1 MGECVVVAVIFDTR
15 GYVRRLREGG
25 VGEGQADAQAEAL
38 HGALREGVAT
48 SAGLLAVEAKMTVLQ
63 GRLESLESKVD
74 TLRWLVVA
82 GLGLLAVWIPVVV
95 FAAQIF
101 LG

>member
-1 MGECVVVAVIFDTR
+1 MGINAVK
-15 GYVRRLREGG
+15 G
-25 VGEGQADAQAEAL
+25 VEVG
-38 HGALREGVAT
+38 
-48 SAGLLAVEAKMTVLQ
+48 
-63 GRLESLESKVD
+63 
-74 TLRWLVVA
+74 A